1 MSPSGGVNRA
11 RRGSFP
17 RVRNKTDPLLF
28 AEARFN
34 RCRSGHPRR
43 PMVGTIEHVRLCRLR
58 AAEMRALASTI
69 EDESARRG
77 VLNAARSYD
86 AIAADAEARLNFERL
101 IRDLP
106 TTEPA

>member
-1 MSPSGGVNRA
+1 
-11 RRGSFP
+11 
-17 RVRNKTDPLLF
+17 
-28 AEARFN
+28 
-34 RCRSGHPRR
+34 
-43 PMVGTIEHVRLCRLR
+43 
-58 AAEMRALASTI
+58 MRALAGTI

-86 AIAADAEARLNFERL
+86 AIAADAEGRLNVDTL